1 MAKQKQFEKN
11 TLQTKESELGLYQD
25 TLKKRIS
32 MLGSCF
38 SILLILLG
46 LYFLVNGLFGIVNR
60 GSTEDNKTVVT
71 TDNTLVDKDTA
82 LNDAIKDAQSVEQG
96 GIAEGI
102 STYRVKAETNT
113 AILKA
118 METQAQIE
126 RTHKWRATDY
136 EKGDIGIGDYEVKL
150 GDTLWEIAEAVYGDG
165 NQWTKILDTNLTNI
179 GFLNDGTQALII
191 PGQILIIN
199 K

>member
-1 MAKQKQFEKN
+1 MAKQKQFEKD
-11 TLQTKESELGLYQD
+11 TLLAKESELGLYQN
-25 TLKKRIS
+25 TLKKRIN

-60 GSTEDNKTVVT
+60 GAIEDNQAIIT
-71 TDNTLVDKDTA
+71 TDNTLIDTDTG
-82 LNDAIKDAQSVEQG
+82 LNDAIKDAQG
-96 GIAEGI
+96 GNEGDIDEGI
-102 STYRVKAETNT
+102 STYRVKAETST
-113 AILKA
+113 AISKA

-150 GDTLWEIAEAVYGDG
+150 GDTLWEIAEAIYGDG
-165 NQWTKILDTNLTNI
+165 FLWTKILNNNSSNI
-179 GFLNDGTQALII
+179 GYLSDGTQALII
-191 PGQILIIN
+191 PGQILVLS

>member
-1 MAKQKQFEKN
+1 MAKQKQFEKKI
-11 TLQTKESELGLYQD
+11 LLAKESELGLYQG
-25 TLKKRIS
+25 TLKKQIN

-60 GSTEDNKTVVT
+60 GSLEDNKAIVI
-71 TDNTLVDKDTA
+71 TDNNLVDTDTG
-82 LNDAIKDAQSVEQG
+82 LNYAVKDAQGVEQG
-96 GIAEGI
+96 NIDEGI
-102 STYRVKAETNT
+102 STYRVRAETST
-113 AILKA
+113 AIAKA
-118 METQAQIE
+118 IETQNQIE
-126 RTHKWRATDY
+126 RTHRWRATDY
-136 EKGDIGIGDYEVKL
+136 EKGDIGIGEYEVKL

-165 NQWTKILDTNLTNI
+165 YQWTKILDTNSVNI
-179 GFLNDGTQALII
+179 GYLDDGIQALII